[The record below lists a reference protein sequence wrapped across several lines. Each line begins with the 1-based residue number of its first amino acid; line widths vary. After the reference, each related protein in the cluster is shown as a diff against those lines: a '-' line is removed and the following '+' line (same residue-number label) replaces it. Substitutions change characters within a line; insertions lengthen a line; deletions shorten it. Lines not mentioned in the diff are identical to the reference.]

1 MTDEAPL
8 TDEAFDAALLRTASR
23 FARAATAPWE
33 RHFAREKLRRDPV
46 TRALAALGPLG
57 DVLDVGTGRGQLAIF
72 LLELGHATSVRGVD
86 WDVAKVALATRAAHA
101 GHDGQADEALA
112 AHFAVGDVASFEA
125 SGPFD
130 TVLLVDVL
138 HYLSAAD
145 QDTLLERA
153 AGLVRPGGRLV
164 VRDASKGYGV
174 RSALT
179 AFVERCSR
187 AVRLN
192 RGTHTTLRDV
202 ARELVPIL
210 ERAGLRCA
218 LMPCW
223 RGTPTANVLLVGERA
238 LAEPAFS
245 DPAA

>member
-1 MTDEAPL
+1 MPAL
-8 TDEAFDAALLRTASR
+8 TNEDFEAALLRTASR
-23 FARAATAPWE
+23 FERAATAPWE

-46 TRALAALGPLG
+46 TRALAELGPLG
-57 DVLDVGTGRGQLAIF
+57 DVLDVGTGRGQLALF
-72 LLELGHATSVRGVD
+72 VLELGHATSVHGVD
-86 WDVAKVALATRAAHA
+86 WDATKVALAARAAHV
-101 GHDGQADEALA
+101 EEPLA
-112 AHFAVGDVASFEA
+112 ARFAVGDVATFGA

-138 HYLSAAD
+138 HYLAIAD
-145 QDTLLERA
+145 QDALLARA

-187 AVRLN
+187 AVQLN

-210 ERAGLRCA
+210 ERAGLRCM
-218 LMPCW
+218 LSPCW
-223 RGTPTANVLLVGERA
+223 GRTPTANVLLVGER
-238 LAEPAFS
+238 PR
-245 DPAA
+245 